1 MQQYIRHLI
10 YDVFSKPNLEK
21 VVRALRKMHWEDPA
35 IVRKL
40 YNAFTKVWKVKFSN
54 IYLFAIALHDLARWH
69 SDFCVSVVDGV
80 LEGIVA
86 GLERNSFK
94 DAQQR
99 IAQLKYIGELYTYRM
114 VDARVVLDTLWLLVT
129 YGHGAFGLLRV
140 VAQLSSFPTADGR
153 PGPDSLSHIDGPE
166 DYLRIRLTCTLLDTC
181 GVYFDRGLL
190 RKKMDAFLAFFQM
203 YCRSKK
209 QPLPMDVDFMLTD
222 TFEALRPKLSLHA
235 TYEEAAAAVDEI
247 VAKANAQGS
256 FCRHIGR

>member
-1 MQQYIRHLI
+1 MTDQHLFEQF
-10 YDVFSKPNLEK
+10 DRAFHGQPDL
-21 VVRALRKMHWEDPA
+21 VVRSPGRVNLIGEHTDYNDGWALP
-35 IVRKL
+35 
-40 YNAFTKVWKVKFSN
+40 
-54 IYLFAIALHDLARWH
+54 IALDVGTDVAARRR
-69 SDFCVSVVDGV
+69 DD
-80 LEGIVA
+80 
-86 GLERNSFK
+86 R
-94 DAQQR
+94 
-99 IAQLKYIGELYTYRM
+99 
-114 VDARVVLDTLWLLVT
+114 
-129 YGHGAFGLLRV
+129 LLRV